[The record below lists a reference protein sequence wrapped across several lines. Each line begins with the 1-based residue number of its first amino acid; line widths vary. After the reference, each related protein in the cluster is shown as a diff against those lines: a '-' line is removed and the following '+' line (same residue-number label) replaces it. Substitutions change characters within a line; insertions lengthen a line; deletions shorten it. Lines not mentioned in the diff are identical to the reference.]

1 MCIRHRHVRHPGTGA
16 MHRDHS
22 YDRAATDERRRSRG
36 SYSPAP
42 SLECSVMSI
51 AARRVLIILAVVL
64 LALPLLVIAG
74 GILLLQSES
83 TERWAEARIGDAI
96 EREVE
101 VEGIDFQFGW
111 PPAI

>member
-1 MCIRHRHVRHPGTGA
+1 
-16 MHRDHS
+16 
-22 YDRAATDERRRSRG
+22 
-36 SYSPAP
+36 
-42 SLECSVMSI
+42 MSI

-111 PPAI
+111 PPAINAPSSAATSRCASHRDRLNTFEMVARRGSTRPRRIDN